1 MKPAIETLEAL
12 QGAWAKM
19 NTDLQTLYDLF
30 DDEKQSIP
38 PMLLEKRQLETIVD
52 AWNDLKAYGIPNL
65 FIYCICALIFETADG
80 ANSLHS

>member
-12 QGAWAKM
+12 QGAWAEM

-30 DDEKQSIP
+30 QDEKQSIP

-65 FIYCICALIFETADG
+65 FIYCTRTLIPKTADV

>member
-12 QGAWAKM
+12 QGAWAEM

-30 DDEKQSIP
+30 GGEKQSIP

-65 FIYCICALIFETADG
+65 FISYICALIFETADG